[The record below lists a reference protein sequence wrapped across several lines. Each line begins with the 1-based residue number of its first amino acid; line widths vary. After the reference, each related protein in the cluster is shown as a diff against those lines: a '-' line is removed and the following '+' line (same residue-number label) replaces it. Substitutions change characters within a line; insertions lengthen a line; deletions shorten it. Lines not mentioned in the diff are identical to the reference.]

1 MSHSFNGGSQ
11 STGNV
16 AGTQESVAAAPGGY
30 RTSMARRISRQTSD
44 GDLATLLKA
53 FEKTAENHGP
63 SASDFKFTQVPTSDG
78 IRLPILAIW
87 SKIGQAVYVYG
98 YVLWNGQNIPDYV
111 DQQTNVRIP
120 RYAGDCCDTFAGD
133 AMIARVRRDAGLSP
147 TDTVV
152 NVSLAVISNEVDVT
166 NMEQVTDLL
175 YTAGNAIETNAE
187 QRGDLPADTTTL
199 DSLRSSSGRL
209 QSSIFFGNG
218 NITSLF
224 SLPTRADV
232 RIEVTQTSGN
242 KNQNNLHGNDEVLT
256 VLDGYFEPSYAP
268 AEMVEENYRAA
279 QNAINVPGAIQP
291 KLNRRFVMTFVV
303 TNFDYFGSQG
313 AVNLEAKLMAL
324 ASVSAL
330 LRSPYQW
337 AEAYRNT
344 YGQSNPWRNIG
355 ALARELPQLTNPKS
369 APDAVPG
376 KAVDAHAPQFDVEQL
391 HKFVDQVTWPDL
403 AIAVDIDENG
413 PWSWMESVLIQAAG
427 VYDRGNNQVSTRAR
441 KYVSS
446 RLDAVT
452 KGAFSKHFPAGAAF
466 FQPQTFRMHRGYFE
480 LDGRGVLDI
489 RELGLL
495 ELLNA
500 GTDRASYDNAIEYVK
515 TFEETSRPEY
525 ERQAKRLEI
534 FQQTLGGGNNLIKVV
549 GNSRRL
555 ILTRNFTSALLA
567 SFGEAGLS
575 YQGDPL
581 RFGAASSSSRGA
593 QYLNGA
599 ILAPSLGNAYVQAPS
614 MGGAANVGYS
624 PVVGSTSL
632 WS

>member
-1 MSHSFNGGSQ
+1 MSHSFNGGSGQ
-11 STGNV
+11 GPVSGSNEAQV
-16 AGTQESVAAAPGGY
+16 SASPGY

-44 GDLATLLKA
+44 GDLAALLKA
-53 FEKTAENHGP
+53 FEKSAEAHGV
-63 SASDFKFTQVPTSDG
+63 SASEFKFTIVPTSDG

-87 SKIGQAVYVYG
+87 AKLGKSVYTFG

-111 DQQTNVRIP
+111 VQQTNARIP
-120 RYAGDCCDTFAGD
+120 RYPGDCCDAFAGE
-133 AMIARVRRDAGLSP
+133 AMVARVRRDAGLAP
-147 TDTVV
+147 TDNVV
-152 NVSLAVISNEVDVT
+152 NVSLAVISTEVDV
-166 NMEQVTDLL
+166 NNEEQISDLL

-187 QRGDLPADTTTL
+187 QRNDLPTDNTTL
-199 DSLRSSSGRL
+199 DSLRSATGNL
-209 QSSIFFGNG
+209 QSSIYFGNG
-218 NITSLF
+218 NITNLF
-224 SLPTRADV
+224 SLPVRADV
-232 RIEVTQTSGN
+232 RIEVTQTSGS

-268 AEMVEENYRAA
+268 ADMVEANYRAA
-279 QNAINVPGAIQP
+279 QNAINIPGAPQP
-291 KLNRRFVMTFVV
+291 RLNRRFVMTFVV
-303 TNFDYFGSQG
+303 TNFDYFGSHG

-337 AEAYRNT
+337 AEAYRST

-355 ALARELPQLTNPKS
+355 ALARELPQLTNAKAS
-369 APDAVPG
+369 PDAVPG
-376 KAVDAHAPQFDVEQL
+376 KAVDALAPQFDISEL
-391 HKFVDQVTWPDL
+391 HKFVDQVCWPDL
-403 AIAVDIDENG
+403 AIAIDVDENG
-413 PWSWMESVLIQAAG
+413 PWSWMESVFIQAAG
-427 VYDRGNNQVSTRAR
+427 VYDSGNNQISTRAR
-441 KYVSS
+441 KYITS

-452 KGAFSKHFPAGAAF
+452 SGAFSKHFNPGAAF

-515 TFEETSRPEY
+515 TFEETSRPEH
-525 ERQAKRLEI
+525 ERQAKRLEV
-534 FQQTLGGGNNLIKVV
+534 FQQTLGGGSNLIKVV
-549 GNSRRL
+549 GNTRRL
-555 ILTRNFTSALLA
+555 ILTSDFTAALLA
-567 SFGEAGLS
+567 SFGAAGLA

-581 RFGAASSSSRGA
+581 RFGATASSSRGA

-599 ILAPSLGNAYVQAPS
+599 ILAPSLGNAYVQSPS
-614 MGGAANVGYS
+614 VGGAVNVGYN

-632 WS
+632 WN